1 MTHPRRNIGIMA
13 HVDAGK
19 TTLTERILF
28 NTGRIHKLGNVHD
41 GNAEMDFR
49 ALERKHGITI
59 SAAATSCDWRD
70 ATITIIDTPGHVDFT
85 IEVERS
91 LRVLDSAIAVFSA
104 VSGVEPQSET
114 VWRQAD
120 RFGVPRLC
128 FINKMDQVGANFDAA
143 VVSLK
148 ERLGALPLVAQLP
161 IGNEADF
168 HGLVDLVS
176 MTALA
181 WKKGVFEPL
190 IEDIPPDMHDKVAVA
205 RQSLIE
211 QIVEG
216 DDAALELYLEKG
228 DVFDTETTRK
238 LIRAGCLLGRFQ
250 PVLCGSAFRNVG
262 VQPLLDAIVDYCP
275 GPADRPVVTGVNPGT
290 GDIEQ
295 RAPTTDAPFVGL
307 VSKVQ
312 MRRTGALSYVRI
324 YSGRMDQGMSFINGA
339 TGAVERIS
347 RIKRMHADAE
357 TDIAF
362 AEAGDVVA
370 VVGLKATG
378 AGETLC
384 EPRHPLVL
392 DGFDCPDPVIE
403 AVIEPL
409 TLADQHKLSSALH
422 GMSRED
428 PSLRISVD
436 AESGQTLVAGMGE
449 LHLTIAVETL
459 KEDYNV
465 DAVIGAPRVAYRE
478 AITARSEI
486 DHTHKKQN
494 GGQGQF
500 ARMKLVF
507 EPLGNDETGLL
518 FEDRTVGGTIPKEF
532 VPAIEKA
539 LIAAMHEGPLAGY
552 PLLGLR
558 ATLVDGAFHSKDS
571 SAMAFELATRD
582 AAKLGLTQ
590 AEPVLLEPVME
601 VTVTTP
607 EDHLG
612 AVIGD
617 LQSRRGTVLATDI
630 AANAHEVS
638 AHVPLANMFNYVN
651 AVRSLSHGRA
661 VFTMRFGHYGRVP
674 ASVADTVLSCSAA
687 K

>member
-1 MTHPRRNIGIMA
+1 MTYLRRNIGIMA

-59 SAAATSCDWRD
+59 SAAATSCDWRG

-91 LRVLDSAIAVFSA
+91 LRVLDSAVAVFSA

-128 FINKMDQVGANFDAA
+128 FVNKMDQTGADFDAA
-143 VVSLK
+143 VASLK
-148 ERLGALPLVAQLP
+148 ERLGAMPLVLQLP
-161 IGNEADF
+161 IGAEAGF
-168 HGLVDLVS
+168 QGLVDLVS
-176 MTALA
+176 MTALV
-181 WKKGVFEPL
+181 WKGDTTEPRVDGVAS
-190 IEDIPPDMHDKVAVA
+190 DMREHVVAA
-205 RQSLIE
+205 RQALIE
-211 QIVEG
+211 QVVEG
-216 DDAALELYLEKG
+216 DDAALELYLENG
-228 DVFDTETTRK
+228 DVFDAET
-238 LIRAGCLLGRFQ
+238 IRRLVRVGCLTGRFQ

-262 VQPLLDAIVDYCP
+262 VQPLLDAVVDYCP
-275 GPADRPVVTGVNPGT
+275 GPADRPAVTGVNPCT
-290 GDIEQ
+290 GDTEQ
-295 RAPTTDAPFVGL
+295 RAPIADAPFVGL

-312 MRRTGALSYVRI
+312 MRRTGTLSYVRV
-324 YSGRMDQGMSFINGA
+324 YSGRLDQGMSLINGA
-339 TGAVERIS
+339 TGAVERVS

-370 VVGLKATG
+370 VIGLKATG

-384 EPRHPLVL
+384 ELRHPLVL

-403 AVIEPL
+403 AVIEPS
-409 TLADQHKLSSALH
+409 TSADQQKLSSALH
-422 GMSRED
+422 AMGRED
-428 PSLRISVD
+428 PSMRISVD
-436 AESGQTLVAGMGE
+436 PETGQTLVAGMGE
-449 LHLTIAVETL
+449 LHLIIAVETL
-459 KEDYNV
+459 KEEYDV
-465 DAVIGAPRVAYRE
+465 DATIGPPRVAYRE

-486 DHTHKKQN
+486 DHTHRKQN

-500 ARMKLVF
+500 ARIRFVF
-507 EPLGNDETGLL
+507 EPLGDDETGLV

-539 LIAAMHEGPLAGY
+539 LVTAMQNGPLAGY
-552 PLLGLR
+552 HLLGLR

-571 SAMAFELATRD
+571 SAKAFELATRD
-582 AAKLGLTQ
+582 AAKLGLAQ
-590 AEPVLLEPVME
+590 AKPVLLEPVMH

-607 EDHLG
+607 QDHVG

-617 LQSRRGTVLATDI
+617 LQSRRGIVQATNI

-661 VFTMRFGHYGRVP
+661 VYTMHFGHYGRVP
-674 ASVADTVLSCSAA
+674 VSVADKVLACDAC
-687 K
+687 